1 MTVNRSMATKTG
13 ERATDRAR
21 GILGLGQNVK
31 EIQTASAE
39 AESES
44 AGSEYRRKH
53 GYADLADETLDGESG
68 TD

>member
-13 ERATDRAR
+13 ERATDRPR
-21 GILGLGQNVK
+21 GVLGLGQNVK
-31 EIQTASAE
+31 ETQSASAE

-44 AGSEYRRKH
+44 AGSEYRRKY
-53 GYADLADETLDGESG
+53 GYAAFADEALAGESG